1 MSDTPVALVVAV
13 ADNGVIG
20 AGGGLPWHI
29 SSDLKTFRR
38 LTMNKP
44 LIMGRRTFQSLKK
57 PLDGRDN
64 IVVTGNKSIRPPGA
78 LVAANFETAL
88 ALARRCAEARGIGAA
103 EIMVIGGTQI
113 FEAALPM
120 ANRIYKTEVHGR
132 PEGDVFF
139 PALEPA
145 DWQEVARTPLPKG
158 PRDEFAT
165 TFVVL
170 ERVGRDSEPP
180 LQAA

>member
-20 AGGGLPWHI
+20 ARGGLPWHI
-29 SSDLKTFRR
+29 SSDLKMFRR

-64 IVVTGNKSIRPPGA
+64 IVLTRDQDFRPPGA
-78 LVAANFETAL
+78 LIAAGFEAAL
-88 ALARRCAEARGIGAA
+88 ALARQCAEARGIGSD

-113 FEAALPM
+113 FDAALPT
-120 ANRIYKTEVHGR
+120 ADRIYKTEVHGR
-132 PEGDVFF
+132 PDGDVFF
-139 PALEPA
+139 PALEPSE
-145 DWQEVARTPLPKG
+145 WHEVERSPLPKG
-158 PRDEFAT
+158 PRDDFAT

-170 ERVGRDSEPP
+170 ERVCQDSDPP

>member
-1 MSDTPVALVVAV
+1 MSDVPVALVVAV

-20 AGGGLPWHI
+20 ARGGLPWHI
-29 SSDLKTFRR
+29 SSDLKMFRR

-44 LIMGRRTFQSLKK
+44 LIMGRRTFESLKK

-64 IVVTGNKSIRPPGA
+64 IVVTRNENFRPPGTFTA
-78 LVAANFETAL
+78 INFELAL
-88 ALARRCAEARGIGAA
+88 ALAQRCAEARGAGAD

-120 ANRIYKTEVHGR
+120 ADRIYKTEVHGR

-139 PALEPA
+139 PALEPGG
-145 DWQEVARTPLPKG
+145 WQEAERTPLPKG
-158 PRDEFAT
+158 PRDDFAT

-170 ERVGRDSEPP
+170 ERVVGDSDPP

>member
-1 MSDTPVALVVAV
+1 MSDIPVALIVAV

-20 AGGGLPWHI
+20 ARGSLPWHI

-64 IVVTGNKSIRPPGA
+64 IVVTRDKNFHPSGA
-78 LVAANFETAL
+78 LAVADFAAAL
-88 ALARRCAEARGIGAA
+88 ALARQCAKARGIGAD
-103 EIMVIGGTQI
+103 EIMVIGGRQI
-113 FEAALPM
+113 FEAAL
-120 ANRIYKTEVHGR
+120 AFADRVYKTEVHGR
-132 PEGDVFF
+132 PDGDVFF
-139 PALEPA
+139 PALELD
-145 DWQEVARTPLPKG
+145 DWQEVERAPLPKG
-158 PRDEFAT
+158 PRDDFAT

-170 ERVGRDSEPP
+170 ERVRHDSDPP
-180 LQAA
+180 SQAA

>member
-1 MSDTPVALVVAV
+1 MSDAPVALIVAV

-20 AGGGLPWHI
+20 ARGGLPWHI

-64 IVVTGNKSIRPPGA
+64 IVIAGNENFRPPGA
-78 LVAANFETAL
+78 LVVAGFEAAL
-88 ALARRCAEARGIGAA
+88 ALARRCAKARGNGAD

-113 FEAALPM
+113 FEVALPL
-120 ANRIYKTEVHGR
+120 ADRIYKTEVHGR
-132 PEGDVFF
+132 PEGDAFF

-145 DWQEVARTPLPKG
+145 DWQEVERIPLPKG
-158 PRDEFAT
+158 PRDDFAA

-170 ERVGRDSEPP
+170 ERVREDSDPP
-180 LQAA
+180 SRAA

>member
-1 MSDTPVALVVAV
+1 MSDTPVALIVAV

-20 AGGGLPWHI
+20 ARGGLPWHI
-29 SSDLKTFRR
+29 SSDLKMFRR

-64 IVVTGNKSIRPPGA
+64 IVVTRDKNFRPPGA
-78 LVAANFETAL
+78 LIAGGFEMAL
-88 ALARRCAEARGIGAA
+88 TLARRCAETRGIGSD

-113 FEAALPM
+113 FDAALPT
-120 ANRIYKTEVHGR
+120 ADRIYKTEVHGR
-132 PEGDVFF
+132 PDGDVFF

-145 DWQEVARTPLPKG
+145 EWQEVERSPLPKG
-158 PRDEFAT
+158 PRDDFAT

-170 ERVGRDSEPP
+170 ERVRQDSDPP